1 MVNTI
6 TTAASQDALNV
17 ESAKIMVNGT
27 EWGFATGLTVDG
39 KSPIDLINCISGTL
53 RRKKPR
59 TTDWSCD
66 AVVLYDNIWN
76 LQELTNGQ
84 SFDIIVT
91 MVNLNNPSDK
101 TSMSG
106 TAVNTTNADNIG
118 QQLTLHGC
126 EIEAHSINI
135 SDSSTFKMNGK
146 SIKRDVID
154 VTSM

>member
-6 TTAASQDALNV
+6 STAASQEALNV
-17 ESAKIMVNGT
+17 ESAKIMVGGK
-27 EWGFATGLTVDG
+27 EWGFATGITVDG

-76 LQELTNGQ
+76 LQELTNEQ

-91 MVNLNNPSDK
+91 MVNLKNPSDK

-106 TAVNTTNADNIG
+106 SAVNTIIADNIW
-118 QQLTLHGC
+118 QQLTIQGC
-126 EIEAHSINI
+126 EIEAHTINI
-135 SDSSTFKMNGK
+135 TDSSTFKMNGK
-146 SIKRDVID
+146 AVKRYVNDA
-154 VTSM
+154 TSM